1 MVVLLVAFPLFAVA
15 IVNLPP
21 LARRAR
27 LASSV
32 SATFALW
39 QICLA
44 LAISP
49 SFWRSGWLSAFW
61 HAHGG
66 IDNLA
71 RVMFLAV
78 GIVGL
83 ASLLVAAGTITDVR
97 QRFHFANLLLLAMA
111 GMNGMSMASDLFS
124 LYLFLEAT
132 GAVAFVLIVLHRQR
146 DTPAG
151 GFKYMVLP
159 TVASVILLAAIA
171 IFLMLFGTL
180 DFLVLGRALAAR
192 TAPRF
197 LVLLA
202 TGLLCA
208 GLCLKSGLA
217 PFHGWLL
224 DAYSSAPSAASVLL
238 AGIVTKAAG
247 VYALIRVATTVFAA
261 PILFDATRDILLAVG
276 ALSMAGAALA
286 ALGENDFKR
295 MLAYSSISQ
304 VGYIAIGVAAG
315 NAVGLAGAIFHLFNH
330 AVFNSLLFVNAA
342 AVEAQTGKRD
352 MRELGGL
359 AERMPWT
366 GATSAIA
373 SLSTAGI
380 PPFAGFWS
388 KLLIIIGVWQA
399 GHAWH
404 ALLAII
410 VNVITI
416 AYFVYWQRRVFFG
429 KILHD
434 IENVREA
441 DDRLVAAS
449 CLLTAITV
457 ANGILAPWCFGTFLV
472 PIEGIL

>member
-1 MVVLLVAFPLFAVA
+1 MTVLLVAFPLFAVA

-21 LARRAR
+21 LARSAR
-27 LASSV
+27 LACGIT
-32 SATFALW
+32 AIFAIW

-44 LAISP
+44 LTAAP
-49 SFWRSGWLSAFW
+49 SFWSSGWFSLFW
-61 HAHGG
+61 HAHGE

-71 RVMFLAV
+71 RVMFLAI

-83 ASLLVAAGTITDVR
+83 ASLLAAAGTIADVS
-97 QRFHFANLLLLAMA
+97 QRFKFANLLLLAMA

-124 LYLFLEAT
+124 LYLFMEAT
-132 GAVAFVLIVLHRQR
+132 GAIAFVLIALHCQR
-146 DTPAG
+146 DAFEG
-151 GFKYMVLP
+151 AYKHMVLP
-159 TVASVILLAAIA
+159 TVASIMLLAAIA

-197 LVLLA
+197 LILLA

-224 DAYSSAPSAASVLL
+224 DAYSSAPSAVSVLL
-238 AGIVTKAAG
+238 AGIVTKATG
-247 VYALIRVATTVFAA
+247 VYALIRVVIAVFAA

-304 VGYIAIGVAAG
+304 IGYIVIGVAAG

-373 SLSTAGI
+373 SLSSAGI

-388 KLLIIIGVWQA
+388 KLLIIVGVWQA

-410 VNVITI
+410 VSVITL
-416 AYFVYWQRRVFFG
+416 AYLIYWQRRVFFG
-429 KILHD
+429 KILPD
-434 IENVREA
+434 LESVREA

-457 ANGILAPWCFGTFLV
+457 AIGILAPWCFGTFLLLIKGV
-472 PIEGIL
+472 L